1 VALVTGASRGL
12 GRHVALALGRRGVKV
27 GLCARTAGDLER
39 LAAEIRAAGGAAQA
53 APADV
58 ARCSE
63 VEGAAARVREA
74 LGPIDLLINN
84 AGVGWYKPFVEWT
97 QEEIERA
104 LDVNLKGTVWATRA
118 VLPGML
124 ERGRG
129 QIVNIA
135 SDLGRRI
142 LPNMAVYAAAKHGV
156 VGFAGS
162 LLREVKGRGV
172 KVMTL
177 TPGIIDTW
185 FGGGREGTREATWA
199 MSPSWVADFVVS
211 LLELPPHWLADEVS
225 LHPLHQDF

>member
-1 VALVTGASRGL
+1 
-12 GRHVALALGRRGVKV
+12 VALALARRGMKV
-27 GLCARTAGDLER
+27 GLCARSVADLDAVASEI
-39 LAAEIRAAGGAAQA
+39 AASGGVAQA

-58 ARCSE
+58 GRWSE
-63 VEGAAARVREA
+63 VERAVAAVVAA
-74 LGPIDLLINN
+74 LGPVDVLVNN
-84 AGVGWYKPFVEWT
+84 AGLGWYKPFVEWT
-97 QEEIERA
+97 VEEIEST

-129 QIVNIA
+129 QIVNVA

-142 LPNMAVYAAAKHGV
+142 LPGMAVYAGAKHGV

-177 TPGIIDTW
+177 TPGVIDTY
-185 FGGGREGTREATWA
+185 FGGGREGTRDESWA
-199 MSPSWVADFVVS
+199 MTPEWVADFIVR
-211 LLELPPHWLADEVS
+211 LLEFPPHWLADEIS
-225 LHPLHQDF
+225 LHPLGQDF